1 MTTEA
6 RSWEPGEDVRVPPEW
21 ERILAGDLRDPV
33 VVIGRTDRGKTTL
46 VRWLVSRLVRQG
58 LRVGW
63 IDADVGQSTLA
74 MPTMQALAVVEG
86 PPAEALP
93 RPVARFFVGATTPRA
108 HMLPCVVGI
117 QRLRER
123 AIDLGC
129 ERLVVDTTGLV
140 APSEGGVALKTWKVE
155 LLAPAT
161 VVALERH
168 GELAPIVEP
177 LSRDPR
183 VRTFR
188 LEPVPE
194 ARVRP
199 AAERTQRR
207 AASFRGYFGDA
218 GVADLGGRDLPV
230 YGRRPVRRGRL
241 VGLVGR
247 QGFCVGLGV
256 VEEWRADRRSIR
268 TPEPLDEVVALRLGS
283 LAVDPATG
291 REG

>member
-6 RSWEPGEDVRVPPEW
+6 RAWEPGGDVRVPAEW
-21 ERILAGDLRDPV
+21 ERILEVDRRDPV

-46 VRWLVSRLVRQG
+46 VRWLVSRLARAG

-63 IDADVGQSTLA
+63 IDADVGQSILA
-74 MPTMQALAVVEG
+74 MPTMQALAVVERTPSG
-86 PPAEALP
+86 DLP
-93 RPVARFFVGATTPRA
+93 RPAARFFVGSTSPRA

-117 QRLRER
+117 QRLREKAR
-123 AIDLGC
+123 ETGC
-129 ERLVVDTTGLV
+129 DRLVVDTTGLV

-194 ARVRP
+194 ARTRP
-199 AAERTQRR
+199 AAERAERR
-207 AASFRGYFGDA
+207 AESFRRYFGGARVIDLA
-218 GVADLGGRDLPV
+218 GRGLPV
-230 YGRRPVRRGRL
+230 YGRRPVRKGRL
-241 VGLVGR
+241 VGLVGE
-247 QGFCVGLGV
+247 QGFCAGLGV
-256 VEEWRADRRSIR
+256 VEEWGDDRRSLL
-268 TPEPLDEVVALRLGS
+268 TPEPLDGVVALRLGS

-291 REG
+291 RES